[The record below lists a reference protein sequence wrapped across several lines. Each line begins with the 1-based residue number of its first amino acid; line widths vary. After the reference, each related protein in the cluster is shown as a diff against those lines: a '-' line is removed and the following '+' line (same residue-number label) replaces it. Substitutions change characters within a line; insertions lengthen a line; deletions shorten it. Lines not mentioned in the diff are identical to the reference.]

1 MANQQPQHL
10 AVFIHKLSG
19 GGASRRVLTLVH
31 AFAERGH
38 RVDLVV
44 VSAEGPLL
52 KQVRP
57 DVRLVVLDSD
67 LPRLIRRLKKQRLR
81 TIASTGK
88 LARYLRREKPDVLL
102 SGANHVNITAL
113 WARRL
118 ARIPIPLVL
127 RASNHLSGSNRNPIN
142 RRYFRWWMGRQAY
155 RRADAVI
162 AVSQDVAEDIAR
174 HTGLK
179 NNQVTTIYNPTI
191 TPDLAQKAASP
202 LDHPWLAPDSP
213 PVILGAGRLSTQK
226 DFPTLVKAFAR
237 IRALRPARL
246 IILGEGKKRKQLQ
259 ALAHQLG
266 VSDDLALPGFVE
278 NPFAWMSRA
287 AVFALS
293 SAWEGLPGV
302 LIEALAC
309 GCPTVSTDC
318 PGGAAEILVNGLYG
332 PLVPVGDDKA
342 LADAILATLDAPP
355 APEILRKRAAEFSVD
370 RAVNHYLAVLTSVAS
385 TKGGEENN

>member
-1 MANQQPQHL
+1 MKGMVNQQPKHL

-19 GGASRRVLTLVH
+19 GGAPRRVLTLVH
-31 AFAERGH
+31 AFAERGQ

-52 KQVRP
+52 EQVRP

-81 TIASTGK
+81 TIASTTK
-88 LARYLRREKPDVLL
+88 LARYLRCEKPDVLL
-102 SGANHVNITAL
+102 SGANHVNITAW
-113 WARRL
+113 WARQL

-142 RRYFRWWMGRQAY
+142 KRYFRWWMGRQAY

-162 AVSQDVAEDIAR
+162 AVCRDVAEDIAR

-179 NNQVTTIYNPTI
+179 GSQITTIYNPTI
-191 TPDLAQKAASP
+191 TPDLAQKATASV
-202 LDHPWLAPDSP
+202 DHPWLAPDSP

-226 DFPTLVKAFAR
+226 DFPTLIKAFAR
-237 IRALRPARL
+237 IRASRPARL

-259 ALAHQLG
+259 ALVHQLG
-266 VSDDLALPGFVE
+266 VSADVALPGFVD
-278 NPFAWMSRA
+278 NPFAWMSKA
-287 AVFALS
+287 GVFALS

-318 PGGAAEILVNGLYG
+318 PGGAAEILVNGVYG

-342 LADAILATLDAPP
+342 LGDAILATLDAPP
-355 APEILRKRAAEFSVD
+355 DPEFLHQRAAEFSTDQAVD
-370 RAVNHYLAVLTSVAS
+370 QYLAVLTSVAAQ
-385 TKGGEENN
+385 